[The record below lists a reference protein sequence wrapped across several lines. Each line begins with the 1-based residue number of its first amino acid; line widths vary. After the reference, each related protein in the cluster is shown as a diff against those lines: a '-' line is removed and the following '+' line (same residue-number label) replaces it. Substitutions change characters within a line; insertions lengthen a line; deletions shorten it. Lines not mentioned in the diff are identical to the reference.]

1 MSTISKFEELEIL
14 QMARI
19 QAKSFF
25 LLRQNFKNDFA
36 LINQINSHLV
46 L

>member
-1 MSTISKFEELEIL
+1 MSTISKFEELEIW

-25 LLRQNFKNDFA
+25 FA
-36 LINQINSHLV
+36 KAKFQK
-46 L
+46 